1 MGPKTKSKSIK
12 KSTQVVEE
20 SDDDK
25 QEFEINLKALDGY
38 DLPNSED
45 EEEEARNVDDDKP
58 KKKKMKK
65 DFKPRVLGIDY
76 RLKEEQ
82 RLEQLLFGELLQDFE
97 KKSQQVEDSPLP
109 TVVELEK
116 VKGKKQKHVS
126 TEHSSG
132 VLPEDKYGNR
142 LGIHSVTDKKAAWV
156 DDDDVSLE

>member
-1 MGPKTKSKSIK
+1 MGPKTKTKSIT

-20 SDDDK
+20 SDDNK

-45 EEEEARNVDDDKP
+45 EEEEVCDVDDDKP

-76 RLKEEQ
+76 RQKEEQ
-82 RLEQLLFGELLQDFE
+82 RLEQLLFGELLQNFE
-97 KKSQQVEDSPLP
+97 KKSQVEDSPLS
-109 TVVELEK
+109 VKK
-116 VKGKKQKHVS
+116 VKGEKQKQVS

-156 DDDDVSLE
+156 DDDDVTLE